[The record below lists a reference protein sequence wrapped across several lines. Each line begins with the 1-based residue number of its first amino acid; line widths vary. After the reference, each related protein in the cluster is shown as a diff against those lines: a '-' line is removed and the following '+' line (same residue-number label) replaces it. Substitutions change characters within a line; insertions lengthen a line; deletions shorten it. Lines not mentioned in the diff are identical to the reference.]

1 VCRLPATFGF
11 ACPQTSKTAL
21 PGGGAGSSGG
31 GACQPLLRLPFCAM
45 PRLDSRLPHLDAR
58 TPRGRRNGDA
68 EGRRGD
74 AEDEEDVPCRAG
86 TRLRRAKAVDN
97 NRGAKEMVPPL
108 LLPRAKKEKQ
118 FGANLSPTPA
128 ATAAA
133 RVLFGASRAAA
144 AAVSAA
150 VPAATEASVRPAAVA
165 LHAGETTTALPDPLS
180 LPPPRLRKGDK
191 LFGGFFFSR

>member
-1 VCRLPATFGF
+1 M
-11 ACPQTSKTAL
+11 
-21 PGGGAGSSGG
+21 
-31 GACQPLLRLPFCAM
+31 PFCAM

-68 EGRRGD
+68 EGRRGEPEEE
-74 AEDEEDVPCRAG
+74 EDEEDVPCRAG
-86 TRLRRAKAVDN
+86 TRLRSAKVVDN

-108 LLPRAKKEKQ
+108 QLPRTKEEKQ

-128 ATAAA
+128 AAAAA
-133 RVLFGASRAAA
+133 RVLFGASRAAAA

-165 LHAGETTTALPDPLS
+165 LHAGEMTKALPNPLS
-180 LPPPRLRKGDK
+180 LPSPRLRNGDK
-191 LFGGFFFSR
+191 LFGGSFFSL